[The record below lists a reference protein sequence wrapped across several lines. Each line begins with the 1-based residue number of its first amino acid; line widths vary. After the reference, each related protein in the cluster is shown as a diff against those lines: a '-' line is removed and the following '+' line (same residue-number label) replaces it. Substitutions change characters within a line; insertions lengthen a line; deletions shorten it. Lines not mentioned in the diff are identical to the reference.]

1 MASSYFDLPPQKNV
15 EAAAIQQVPEEER
28 KRLGKMSLMSP
39 AVSQLL
45 EDLGNEHSD
54 SSSSEEGSL
63 SEEEDTVKQKEK
75 KSNNSGQSL
84 YNKKTPSTLRP
95 SSLSPNRPASRKGSA
110 HVKPPSVR
118 SSGSGPARQKPTQMT
133 RFQSLRS
140 MLFQATIED
149 KMKTA
154 TKEVCRKEAD
164 AANKWKSQ
172 HEQRQMH
179 RPKTPEEEQ
188 SVKPGIGSRLKT
200 SLRRMTSKEV
210 PTLQNIGEDEGA
222 VAQFDDHAST
232 ASSDVEDESRHPEWK
247 NSASDNER
255 IDHSDIGDLER
266 RVSRRDPP
274 SDGEAR
280 KGAAV
285 HSELVEDSGH
295 ESLGQSDVDDLVKWV
310 SRRSD
315 ADAERA
321 QDHHTGYSDASTESD
336 SELFGQSSEE
346 EEDADSLMRWISH
359 RDGPKAGPVRRNLE
373 RPKLDSEVEQH
384 YDSDVPE
391 LSGWLRRHDGTSG
404 ESAASTS
411 VRGSVDLRGEEEER
425 GRPRSRDA
433 PSPIKH
439 PKTHL
444 TDNDVD
450 ELVRWVSRKDSKQ
463 QETSTRENDDRTLE
477 WNRQEQAK
485 KKLLSMT
492 ADDGSFSHNDV
503 QDLLAHIH
511 KDSSSPQN
519 DLHNMT
525 PTERDAADFADKA
538 HVKTGRAESTQMDK
552 KDLSKSGQKQK
563 KHRESLGDEDV
574 NELVSWISNRH

>member
-1 MASSYFDLPPQKNV
+1 M
-15 EAAAIQQVPEEER
+15 
-28 KRLGKMSLMSP
+28 
-39 AVSQLL
+39 
-45 EDLGNEHSD
+45 
-54 SSSSEEGSL
+54 
-63 SEEEDTVKQKEK
+63 
-75 KSNNSGQSL
+75 
-84 YNKKTPSTLRP
+84 
-95 SSLSPNRPASRKGSA
+95 
-110 HVKPPSVR
+110 
-118 SSGSGPARQKPTQMT
+118 
-133 RFQSLRS
+133 
-140 MLFQATIED
+140 
-149 KMKTA
+149 
-154 TKEVCRKEAD
+154 
-164 AANKWKSQ
+164 
-172 HEQRQMH
+172 
-179 RPKTPEEEQ
+179 
-188 SVKPGIGSRLKT
+188 
-200 SLRRMTSKEV
+200 
-210 PTLQNIGEDEGA
+210 
-222 VAQFDDHAST
+222 
-232 ASSDVEDESRHPEWK
+232 
-247 NSASDNER
+247 
-255 IDHSDIGDLER
+255 
-266 RVSRRDPP
+266 
-274 SDGEAR
+274 
-280 KGAAV
+280 
-285 HSELVEDSGH
+285 
-295 ESLGQSDVDDLVKWV
+295 
-310 SRRSD
+310 
-315 ADAERA
+315 
-321 QDHHTGYSDASTESD
+321 
-336 SELFGQSSEE
+336 
-346 EEDADSLMRWISH
+346 
-359 RDGPKAGPVRRNLE
+359 RRNSE
-373 RPKLDSEVEQH
+373 RPDLDSKVEQH

-492 ADDGSFSHNDV
+492 ADDGSLSHNDV

-538 HVKTGRAESTQMDK
+538 HVKTGRGGSTQIDK